1 MGETILVTGGAGF
14 IGSHLCD
21 KLLSLGHTVI
31 CVDNLNAYY
40 PPARKIKNIQ
50 HNLSNKNF
58 HFFALDIARKK
69 DLEQEIFQKFEV
81 DKIVHLAAR
90 AGVRPS
96 IADPF
101 IYQEVNLLGTL
112 NLLDLAKA
120 HKVKA
125 FIFGSSS
132 SVYGK
137 CTDVPFREDSH
148 QTDKPISPYAATKK
162 SCENYCHTYNHLYG
176 MNITMLR
183 FFTVYGPRGR
193 PDMAPYLFTDW
204 VAKGK
209 SIKRFG
215 DGTTKR
221 DYTYVGDIVNG
232 IVAALEKAYNFEIIN
247 LGNSKPVELNYF
259 INVIEK
265 TVGKKAIID
274 QFPEQ
279 QGDVPI
285 TYADVSKA
293 KELLSYEPKV
303 SIEEGMQK
311 FYEWY
316 RKEIFDHE
324 TQGNL
329 S

>member
-14 IGSHLCD
+14 IGSNLCD

-31 CVDNLNAYY
+31 CVDVLNAYY
-40 PPARKIKNIQ
+40 SPARKIRNIR
-50 HNLSNKNF
+50 HNLSNDNF
-58 HFFALDIARKK
+58 HFFVLDIARRS
-69 DLEQEIFQKFEV
+69 DLDSEIFQKFKI

-112 NLLDLAKA
+112 NLLDLAKNYN
-120 HKVKA
+120 VKA

-137 CTDVPFREDSH
+137 SIVVPFKENSH
-148 QTDKPISPYAATKK
+148 QTDRPISPYAASKK
-162 SCENYCHTYNHLYG
+162 SCENYCYTYHHLYN
-176 MNITMLR
+176 MNITILR

-204 VAKGK
+204 IAKGRP
-209 SIKRFG
+209 IKRFG
-215 DGTTKR
+215 NGTTKR
-221 DYTYVGDIVNG
+221 DYTFVSDIVDG
-232 IVAALEKAYNFEIIN
+232 IVAALDKVHNFEIIN
-247 LGNSKPVELNYF
+247 IGNSNPIELNHF

-274 QFPEQ
+274 QQPEQ
-279 QGDVPI
+279 PGDMPI

-293 KELLSYEPKV
+293 KELLGYEPKV
-303 SIEEGMQK
+303 SLEEGMQK

-316 RKEIFDHE
+316 RQEVLLKTDR
-324 TQGNL
+324 
-329 S
+329 